1 MNKRLLSMFLALC
14 MIMTM
19 LPVSAMAE
27 ETYMNNDTSGE
38 IISFAPLTET
48 EKKVSPGTSIEDLE
62 LPKTLTATVRTTISS
77 ESSEEEILTENLEDD
92 LIDNSIPEDSE
103 QDSGSLEEDAA
114 IGDSVVATTST
125 AIEAEINELGE
136 KGKATK
142 PEWEETT
149 VDIPVRWD
157 SLDYDMDTEGKYVF
171 TPVIE
176 GYTVRTDLPEI
187 AVTIEAA
194 IMGRTISPLLA
205 EPYELWVGGVQVTDD
220 NMDDVLGTADGDGAT
235 VSYDPDTNTLTLDN
249 ANITNGYN
257 TTIDDRNVQFGIY
270 STLNALKLVVVG
282 TTP

>member
-142 PEWEETT
+142 PEYCSVLRALRVFVVSGGALGLRRGE
-149 VDIPVRWD
+149 RG
-157 SLDYDMDTEGKYVF
+157 SLFYTE
-171 TPVIE
+171 IE
-176 GYTVRTDLPEI
+176 KQCILIRKNKNINL
-187 AVTIEAA
+187 
-194 IMGRTISPLLA
+194 
-205 EPYELWVGGVQVTDD
+205 VQKNERSFFV
-220 NMDDVLGTADGDGAT
+220 
-235 VSYDPDTNTLTLDN
+235 
-249 ANITNGYN
+249 
-257 TTIDDRNVQFGIY
+257 
-270 STLNALKLVVVG
+270 K
-282 TTP
+282 

>member
-142 PEWEETT
+142 P
-149 VDIPVRWD
+149 
-157 SLDYDMDTEGKYVF
+157 LALFYGHF
-171 TPVIE
+171 
-176 GYTVRTDLPEI
+176 GYL
-187 AVTIEAA
+187 
-194 IMGRTISPLLA
+194 
-205 EPYELWVGGVQVTDD
+205 
-220 NMDDVLGTADGDGAT
+220 
-235 VSYDPDTNTLTLDN
+235 
-249 ANITNGYN
+249 
-257 TTIDDRNVQFGIY
+257 
-270 STLNALKLVVVG
+270 
-282 TTP
+282 